1 MHRTAKRNAR
11 ISVWLTLAVTAL
23 AMAAI
28 GLCLSA
34 VAQQDAARPAPV
46 LKAHNC
52 PAGDVETVAA
62 LLLAEYQNAADV
74 LIVPNPRTQ
83 QLLVQAPPEVHSRIA
98 QRLAALQRGMGQG
111 ASRAAQG
118 AAGSS
123 RVFDPH
129 APKSTTLA
137 LQHIATEQLEDAL
150 TSLFG
155 PRLTPVQPSEL
166 GARSYQL
173 SLPGNRSIRIE
184 LHPQTGRVAL
194 QGPAAN
200 VEACV
205 RLVQAVDIP
214 QPTGEESL
222 RLIALRQAAPAT
234 ARRIV
239 EAIQA
244 SNGMQVVRGPM
255 VASLFQQSGDGLQ
268 PPAAAQV
275 TTRQPPREA
284 ATPPVRDVST
294 QVGADAPPPAA
305 PAGEAAPPPAPGQA
319 AAGQPARAGQE
330 GAGMIGAVQ
339 VQLLEGLDVLVIS
352 GHQRDV
358 KRVQEI
364 IEQIERLAAETEPA
378 IEVYQLRYVNSIAI
392 ADLIGPLYDEIFFA
406 RRGDVSIT
414 ALVKP
419 NALLLIGR
427 RENVQLVIDL
437 VRKLDKPVAP
447 DTQFQ
452 VFRLKHAAAA
462 TVQATVQNFFVMQ
475 YGLGTRV
482 WAVADYRS
490 NSLFVQASPRDMV
503 EVAALI
509 QKIDTP
515 TSEAVHEL
523 RVITLQNSL
532 ADEMANVLM
541 SAITGQVRAVTAV
554 PGAAAP
560 AAPAAQAA
568 AEKATM
574 LRFVTIDAQGQRK
587 LSSGILT
594 DVRITPDTRAN
605 TLLVSAPAE
614 SMDLIEALVRQLDQ
628 PPSAVSQVKV
638 FTIVNGD
645 ATALADMLATL
656 FARPATQTA
665 LGLQLQTAA
674 GEGESTLIPLRLAVD
689 VRTNSIIASG
699 SMGDLQVVEAIL
711 LRLDE
716 SDIRKRKTVVYR
728 LKNAPATDVANTI
741 NQFLQSERQVQML
754 APGLVSAFEQVER
767 EVVVVAEPVSN
778 SLIVSATERYF
789 NEIKKIVEQLD
800 ERPPM
805 VLIQVLIAEVS
816 LNNTDEFGVELG
828 LQDSI
833 LFDRSLLQ
841 NITTVTRTTYNEFG
855 QPTSQGQ
862 EIVSATY
869 VPGFA
874 FNNQPLGQST
884 DPRRKNLIGTQGL
897 SHFGVGRLNNELGF
911 GGFVFSASSESV
923 SVLIRALKECRR
935 LEVLS
940 RPQVMTL
947 DNQPAFVQVGQRV
960 PRITGTTVNQMGQV
974 NSVTLENVGLILGVT
989 PRISPD
995 GLVVMAI
1002 DAEKSEVGPEA
1013 EGIPVSISATGQIVR
1028 SPRIN
1033 TTMAQTTVSAASGQT
1048 IVLGG
1053 LIVKSKS
1060 EFHRKVPLLGDIP
1073 IVGHL
1078 FRYDGVADRR
1088 SELLIIMTPHIV
1100 RNQAE
1105 AEEVKRIE
1113 SARMHWCLSD
1123 VLEVHGRGSQRQP
1136 SEEWSE
1142 VETEVIYPHM
1152 DPLGVY
1158 PRVPGAGNGPE
1169 LVPAPPGEPAGGRVA
1184 PANGSQQ
1191 PKAAP
1196 QLVEPPEQPQAP
1208 SDGSA
1213 SDGQGASSHG
1223 QQLHFGPQ
1231 LQLRQPV
1238 QTGRRPTADGTTRTV
1253 QPAIYQAG
1261 AVQPPGPGQSAQG
1274 VSDDLVSPAAYYYG
1288 PTHSTGQA
1296 AMHHQHGGQTHQ
1308 LPQGKQDSQQ
1318 QPLQHPW
1325 QQPSQQPAQQLSQH
1339 PSQQPLQHLSQH
1351 SSQQPLQRP
1360 VHQPSPQALHQPWP
1374 QPQQHTPAAQPTYHN
1389 GQQFWQPQSY
1399 QAGVPQQPLS
1409 QRQAVGQAQMQDSQQ
1424 PLRPETS
1431 PAQVAAP
1438 AASTMGG
1445 GNYQPPAGSGQWS
1458 WPPQR

>member
-1 MHRTAKRNAR
+1 MLMRNTVERTAPLY
-11 ISVWLTLAVTAL
+11 IWLMPIAAVLAT
-23 AMAAI
+23 AAI
-28 GLCLSA
+28 GLRLSA
-34 VAQQDAARPAPV
+34 VAQQDNSRPAPV
-46 LKAHNC
+46 LRAHNC
-52 PAGDVETVAA
+52 PAGDVETAAA
-62 LLLAEYQNAADV
+62 LLRAEYQHAPDV

-83 QLLVQAPPEVHSRIA
+83 QLLVQAPPEVHTRIA
-98 QRLAALQRGMGQG
+98 QRLAALQRGVGSAG
-111 ASRAAQG
+111 SRAAQTG
-118 AAGSS
+118 TGGSA
-123 RVFDPH
+123 VVDPH
-129 APKSTTLA
+129 APKTATLS
-137 LQHIATEQLEDAL
+137 LEHIAAQQLEEAL
-150 TSLFG
+150 NSLFG
-155 PRLTPVQPSEL
+155 PRLTPVQPTEL
-166 GARSYQL
+166 GARCYQL
-173 SLPGNRSIRIE
+173 ALPGNRSMRIE
-184 LHPQTGRVAL
+184 LHPQTGRVSL
-194 QGPAAN
+194 QGPTAN
-200 VEACV
+200 VEACI
-205 RLVQAVDIP
+205 RLVQHVDVP
-214 QPTGEESL
+214 QPAGDQSL

-234 ARRIV
+234 ARRV
-239 EAIQA
+239 VDAIQA
-244 SNGMQVVRGPM
+244 SNGMRIVRGPM
-255 VASLFQQSGDGLQ
+255 AATLFQQSEEQLQ
-268 PPAAAQV
+268 PPAASQV
-275 TTRQPPREA
+275 TTKQPVQQGPTA
-284 ATPPVRDVST
+284 PVRDVST
-294 QVGADAPPPAA
+294 QIGAEAPPPVA
-305 PAGEAAPPPAPGQA
+305 PPPGGPGAEAAPPPALGQA
-319 AAGQPARAGQE
+319 APGQPARAGAQE
-330 GAGMIGAVQ
+330 GAGMIGAVRIE
-339 VQLLEGLDVLVIS
+339 LLEGLDVLVIS

-358 KRVQEI
+358 RRVQEI

-392 ADLIGPLYDEIFFA
+392 ADLIDPLYNEIFFA

-462 TVQATVQNFFVMQ
+462 TAQVTVQNFFVMQ

-490 NSLFVQASPRDMV
+490 NSLIVQASPRDMV

-509 QKIDTP
+509 QKLDTP

-523 RVITLQNSL
+523 RVIQLQNSL

-541 SAITGQVRAVTAV
+541 SAITGQARAVTAV
-554 PGAAAP
+554 PGAAA
-560 AAPAAQAA
+560 APAAQAAA

-574 LRFVTIDAQGQRK
+574 LRFVTIDAQGQRR
-587 LSSGILT
+587 LNSGILT
-594 DVRITPDTRAN
+594 DVRITPDARAN
-605 TLLVSAPAE
+605 TLLVSAPAD
-614 SMDLIEALVRQLDQ
+614 SMELIEALVRQLDQ

-741 NQFLQSERQVQML
+741 NQFLQSERQVQLM

-778 SLIVSATERYF
+778 SLLVSATERYF

-841 NITTVTRTTYNEFG
+841 NITTLTRTTYNEFG

-884 DPRRKNLIGTQGL
+884 DPRRKDLIGTQGL

-1053 LIVKSKS
+1053 LIVKGKA

-1123 VLEVHGRGSQRQP
+1123 VLEIHGRGAQRQP
-1136 SEEWSE
+1136 METWSE
-1142 VETEVIYPHM
+1142 AETEVIYPHL

-1158 PRVPGAGNGPE
+1158 PRGRGAEVELE
-1169 LVPAPPGEPAGGRVA
+1169 LVPTPPGEPGNNRTR
-1184 PANGSQQ
+1184 PANGAQHL
-1191 PKAAP
+1191 KEAP
-1196 QLVEPPEQPQAP
+1196 RLVEPPEQPRSP

-1213 SDGQGASSHG
+1213 GGGRNSASQE
-1223 QQLHFGPQ
+1223 QQLQFGPQ
-1231 LQLRQPV
+1231 LQLRQPAHSGSSPTVNPAV
-1238 QTGRRPTADGTTRTV
+1238 QPV
-1253 QPAIYQAG
+1253 QPAVYQPHA
-1261 AVQPPGPGQSAQG
+1261 GQSAAS
-1274 VSDDLVSPAAYYYG
+1274 VPPARAVPDDTVAPAAYYYG
-1288 PTHSTGQA
+1288 PAGTTEQSAAQSQPSGQ
-1296 AMHHQHGGQTHQ
+1296 HHPYQHGQQHQHGQQSH
-1308 LPQGKQDSQQ
+1308 QQ
-1318 QPLQHPW
+1318 QVLQRWGQQAWPPSGQQSPPSQPLYPNGQQYGQAQSFPPGAPQHPVA
-1325 QQPSQQPAQQLSQH
+1325 QPHVWYP
-1339 PSQQPLQHLSQH
+1339 
-1351 SSQQPLQRP
+1351 
-1360 VHQPSPQALHQPWP
+1360 P
-1374 QPQQHTPAAQPTYHN
+1374 QPQQPTASA
-1389 GQQFWQPQSY
+1389 GQVQ
-1399 QAGVPQQPLS
+1399 
-1409 QRQAVGQAQMQDSQQ
+1409 
-1424 PLRPETS
+1424 
-1431 PAQVAAP
+1431 AP
-1438 AASTMGG
+1438 AASSVGG
-1445 GNYQPPAGSGQWS
+1445 SNHQLGTYQLPASGGQWAP
-1458 WPPQR
+1458 PPQR

>member
-1 MHRTAKRNAR
+1 MHRTVRRNAR
-11 ISVWLTLAVTAL
+11 IYAWLVPVAVGLAT
-23 AMAAI
+23 AAI

-62 LLLAEYQNAADV
+62 LLRAEYQNAADV

-98 QRLAALQRGMGQG
+98 QRLAALQRGVGSG

-118 AAGSS
+118 TAGSS

-137 LQHIATEQLEDAL
+137 LQHIGTEKLEDAL

-155 PRLTPVQPSEL
+155 PRLTPAQPSEL

-173 SLPGNRSIRIE
+173 ALPGNRSIRIE

-200 VEACV
+200 VEACA

-239 EAIQA
+239 DAIQA

-554 PGAAAP
+554 PGAAA
-560 AAPAAQAA
+560 APAAQAA

-605 TLLVSAPAE
+605 TLLVSAPAD
-614 SMDLIEALVRQLDQ
+614 SMELIEALVRQLDQ

-656 FARPATQTA
+656 FARPAAQTA

-805 VLIQVLIAEVS
+805 VLIQVLIAEVT

-841 NITTVTRTTYNEFG
+841 NITTVTRTTYNEVG

-884 DPRRKNLIGTQGL
+884 DPRRKDLIGTQGL

-1013 EGIPVSISATGQIVR
+1013 EGIPVSISAAGQIVR

-1053 LIVKSKS
+1053 LIVKGKS

-1078 FRYDGVADRR
+1078 FRYDGVAERR

-1100 RNQAE
+1100 RSQAD

-1123 VLEVHGRGSQRQP
+1123 VLEVHGRGGQRQP
-1136 SEEWSE
+1136 VESWSE
-1142 VETEVIYPHM
+1142 AETEVIYPHM

-1158 PRVPGAGNGPE
+1158 PRVPGAASGPE
-1169 LVPAPPGEPAGGRVA
+1169 LVPAPPAEPADGRA
-1184 PANGSQQ
+1184 RPANGSQQ

-1196 QLVEPPEQPQAP
+1196 PLVEPPEQPRAP
-1208 SDGSA
+1208 SDGGA
-1213 SDGQGASSHG
+1213 SGGQGASSPA
-1223 QQLHFGPQ
+1223 QQLQFGPQ

-1238 QTGRRPTADGTTRTV
+1238 QNGSRPTADGTAQPV
-1253 QPAIYQAG
+1253 QPAIYQPGVAQPGG
-1261 AVQPPGPGQSAQG
+1261 AGQSAKG
-1274 VSDDLVSPAAYYYG
+1274 VSDDLVAPAAYYYG
-1288 PTHSTGQA
+1288 PAHATGQA
-1296 AMHHQHGGQTHQ
+1296 GVQYQHGGQPYQ
-1308 LPQGKQDSQQ
+1308 PPQGQQYLHQ
-1318 QPLQHPW
+1318 QPL
-1325 QQPSQQPAQQLSQH
+1325 QQPSQQPLQQPVYQPLPQAL
-1339 PSQQPLQHLSQH
+1339 QQPL
-1351 SSQQPLQRP
+1351 
-1360 VHQPSPQALHQPWP
+1360 P
-1374 QPQQHTPAAQPTYHN
+1374 QPRQQTAAAQPTYHN
-1389 GQQFWQPQSY
+1389 GQQFWQPQFS
-1399 QAGVPQQPLS
+1399 QPPVPHQPLPQQQPS
-1409 QRQAVGQAQMQDSQQ
+1409 GQTQMQYPQQ
-1424 PLRPETS
+1424 PLRPETP
-1431 PAQVAAP
+1431 PAQIPVP
-1438 AASTMGG
+1438 AASSAGG
-1445 GNYQPPAGSGQWS
+1445 GNYQPPANSGQWS